1 MTDQGIYINSQELYQ
16 EVKKLVK
23 KGHRNI
29 LITAPIETGKTN
41 FIYENLLYDQD
52 VNSVVMLSNRALLK
66 EQTRQELNIRRG
78 LDIGGDN
85 RAYCYQLIGN
95 VLSEDND
102 RIKFFNEQF
111 KKDNE
116 LTDEELEEIYKQI
129 EQFVKVDIKEVDC
142 LILDEAHYFTSD
154 SVFNKKTAEE
164 FEYLHKECKGVK
176 LYMTATPE
184 AFVDAIKI
192 YEKRNNIKGKDRLII
207 LEQLKQVTESD
218 LEDFEYITA
227 DEEATDLLRHIKE
240 HYEFRFIH
248 EADREAF
255 LREQVKISNPNNK
268 MIYFT
273 TNKIRGYGIAQQ
285 AEGMTYRDN
294 TAKGGAFI
302 CTLYDGNFKDTISM
316 EERERIIQRGRFNTD
331 VLVTTAV
338 LDNGVN
344 IHDKNVKRVI
354 IDYVD
359 VGEVVQMLGRVRTK
373 SRAIDNKLKI
383 VIILPTLEKINN
395 EQRSLQG
402 KLEKSKSIFEK
413 EQIKFKDRCYGELK
427 DVGWL
432 NDIRIE
438 NDEDVLYDPPE
449 VPTYFAHLYYLLV
462 NYDLYYLLKYNASE
476 FHIEPKGLYR
486 VRELYLEEKERK
498 IQEQKEKAERKE
510 REQQQREMKKIATIQ
525 ACFAKYGNR
534 ELLKDE
540 FDVLAKDLNFKNK
553 DSKLLKT
560 ATKINEQLIEYG
572 YKIEK
577 NVSSRGETRNKT
589 IYKFVKKP

>member
-41 FIYENLLYDQD
+41 FIYENLLCDQD

-129 EQFVKVDIKEVDC
+129 EQFVKVDIKEVDY

-176 LYMTATPE
+176 LYMTATQE
-184 AFVDAIKI
+184 AFVEAVRI
-192 YEKRNNIKGKDRLII
+192 YEQQNNIKGKDRLII

-227 DEEATDLLRHIKE
+227 DEEATDLMRHVKE

-255 LREQVKISNPNNK
+255 LREQVKISNPDNK

-273 TNKIRGYGIAQQ
+273 TNKIRGYGVAQQ

-302 CTLYDGNFKDTISM
+302 CSLYDGNFKDTISM

-359 VGEVVQMLGRVRTK
+359 AGEVVQMLGRVRTK
-373 SRAIDNKLKI
+373 SRAIDNKLEI

-402 KLEKSKSIFEK
+402 KLEESKSIFEK

-438 NDEDVLYDPPE
+438 NDEDVLYDTPE

-540 FDVLAKDLNFKNK
+540 FDLLAKDLNFKNK
-553 DSKLLKT
+553 DGSTSKTVKT
-560 ATKINEQLIEYG
+560 INNHLAEYG
-572 YKIEK
+572 YRVESKISREK
-577 NVSSRGETRNKT
+577 DTRDKKT
-589 IYKFVKKP
+589 YRLTKD

>member
-41 FIYENLLYDQD
+41 FIYENLLCDQD

-129 EQFVKVDIKEVDC
+129 EQFVKVDIKEVDY

-184 AFVDAIKI
+184 AFVDAVKI

-207 LEQLKQVTESD
+207 LEQLKQITESD

-227 DEEATDLLRHIKE
+227 DEEATDLLRHVKE

-316 EERERIIQRGRFNTD
+316 EERERIIQQGRFNTD

-373 SRAIDNKLKI
+373 SRAIDNKLEI

-395 EQRSLQG
+395 EQRSL
-402 KLEKSKSIFEK
+402 KRELEKSKSIFEK

-427 DVGWL
+427 DVSWL
-432 NDIRIE
+432 NDKRIE
-438 NDEDVLYDPPE
+438 NDESVLYDTPE

-510 REQQQREMKKIATIQ
+510 REQQLREIKKIATIQ

-534 ELLKDE
+534 ELLKGE
-540 FDVLAKDLNFKNK
+540 FDLLAKDLNFKNK
-553 DSKLLKT
+553 DGSTSRTVKT
-560 ATKINEQLIEYG
+560 INGHLVEHG
-572 YKIEK
+572 YKITSNRK
-577 NVSSRGETRNKT
+577 MIDGERNT
-589 IYKFVKKP
+589 LYKLEMR